1 MNSFRLIIEI
11 NQIATMHLNL
21 NEYPKEML
29 IKSMVITA
37 LRKRA
42 NITNAKM
49 ISSPGPLGQI
59 STILT

>member
-1 MNSFRLIIEI
+1 
-11 NQIATMHLNL
+11 
-21 NEYPKEML
+21 ML
-29 IKSMVITA
+29 IKSMVIIA

-59 STILT
+59 STILTWVRLNGWFRLQNQSHK